1 MATFIS
7 NSVAETIAAG
17 RAYGRNAAKGNVFAL
32 TGDLGAGKTQFVK
45 GVVSGLGSGA
55 EVTSPTFVLVHEYE
69 DGRLPVYHFDFY
81 RLDNS
86 EAVLRLGFDDYV
98 FGDGVSLIEWA
109 DRYPALI
116 PNDAKWLVF
125 ELKGEHTRVIREGKP
140 QEASKGA

>member
-1 MATFIS
+1 MFIS
-7 NSVAETIAAG
+7 NSVDETIAAG
-17 RAYGRNAAKGNVFAL
+17 RTYGQNAAKGDLFAL

-45 GVVSGLGSGA
+45 GVVAGLESRA

-109 DRYPALI
+109 DRYPDLI
-116 PNDAKWLVF
+116 PRHAKWLSF
-125 ELKGEHTRVIREGKP
+125 EFKGESTRVIREAKR
-140 QEASKGA
+140 Q

>member
-1 MATFIS
+1 MFTS
-7 NSVAETIAAG
+7 NSVEETIAAG
-17 RAYGRNAAKGNVFAL
+17 RTYGRNAAKGDVFAL
-32 TGDLGAGKTQFVK
+32 TGDLGAGKTHFVK
-45 GVVSGLGSGA
+45 GLVAGLGSGA

-109 DRYPALI
+109 DRYSDLI
-116 PNDAKWLVF
+116 PPAAKWISF
-125 ELKGEHTRVIREGKP
+125 ELKGENTRVIREGNP
-140 QEASKGA
+140 Q